1 MQVLGFGGVFIELL
15 FAIVKIAIKQ
25 IIMISKIEIKGA
37 IKFLFD
43 TLLFLEMAIQRIIH
57 TFRR

>member
-1 MQVLGFGGVFIELL
+1 MQVLGLGNVFIELL
-15 FAIVKIAIKQ
+15 FIIVKIAIKQ
-25 IIMISKIEIKGA
+25 IMMISKIEIKGV

-43 TLLFLEMAIQRIIH
+43 TFRFLQMGIERIIH